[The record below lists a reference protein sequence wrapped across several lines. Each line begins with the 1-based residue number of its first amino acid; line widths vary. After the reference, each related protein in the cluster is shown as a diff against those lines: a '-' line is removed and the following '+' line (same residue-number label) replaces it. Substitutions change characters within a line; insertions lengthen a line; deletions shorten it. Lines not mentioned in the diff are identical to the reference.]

1 MSGGSTSERIVTLPI
16 ERVNCGQIP
25 RQAVSCGTGVAQVQ
39 EPWIERW
46 QEGRIGWHE
55 AEGSASLRK
64 FWRANDRDVL
74 VPLCGKSK
82 DLRWLADQGNRII
95 GVELSE
101 LAVRAFFEEQ
111 ALEYTVTDGRLP
123 AYKATEVAITIYCGD
138 YLDLTQVQC
147 NAHYD
152 RGALI
157 AMPADLRASYAAH
170 TSSLLTAD
178 AEQLIITLDYD
189 DTVATGPPFPV
200 SSEEVLLYWPDLV
213 CVDEHDDIA
222 NCPPKFIEAGLTS
235 MLQKVW
241 RSR

>member
-46 QEGRIGWHE
+46 HEGRIGWHE

-147 NAHYD
+147 NAHYVRGTYELITNCRCGATD
-152 RGALI
+152 NYSGLRRYGRNRTAIPGIERRGAFVL
-157 AMPADLRASYAAH
+157 ARSCLR
-170 TSSLLTAD
+170 
-178 AEQLIITLDYD
+178 
-189 DTVATGPPFPV
+189 
-200 SSEEVLLYWPDLV
+200 
-213 CVDEHDDIA
+213 
-222 NCPPKFIEAGLTS
+222 
-235 MLQKVW
+235 
-241 RSR
+241 R